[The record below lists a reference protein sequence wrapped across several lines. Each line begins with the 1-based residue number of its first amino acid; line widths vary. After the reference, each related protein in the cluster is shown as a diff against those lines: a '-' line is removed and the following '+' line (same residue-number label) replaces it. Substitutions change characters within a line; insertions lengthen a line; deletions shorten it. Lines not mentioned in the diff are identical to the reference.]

1 MISQPNPMRRR
12 DIKHMPR
19 PTVHLTSHLLK
30 PLSLGNVRTQ
40 GHNVNRPKCMSDKEE
55 REYSYM

>member
-1 MISQPNPMRRR
+1 MFVKIRFTDVNNTSKEKELSLKRQVMILQPSPMTRR

-30 PLSLGNVRTQ
+30 PL
-40 GHNVNRPKCMSDKEE
+40 
-55 REYSYM
+55 